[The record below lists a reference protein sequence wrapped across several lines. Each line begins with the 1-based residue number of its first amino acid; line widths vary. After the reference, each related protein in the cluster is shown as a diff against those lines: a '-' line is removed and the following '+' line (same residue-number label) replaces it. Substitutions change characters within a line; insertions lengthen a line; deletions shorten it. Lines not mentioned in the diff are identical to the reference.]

1 MQHREREGRFMTG
14 FLRRFTIRARL
25 IALAILPLVL
35 IAVVA
40 LVAVSG
46 FNSDTAS
53 TAKVARSADIASDA
67 ASLQYQTADYNGWQ
81 TAYAFDAVRGIKNA
95 ADDNG
100 DSRKAFLASGKLI
113 DDKLA
118 RLNSNADLSPAE
130 LAEIKSAEQALAAF
144 KKTDVDVQAGYKSG
158 TAAGFA
164 KASDLVIGAEIQ
176 NYNAAAAA
184 MQKLVDSSNATL
196 AADVAAASDGA
207 ARNKTIVLTVLVI
220 GIVVVG
226 FFVFAIIRSITTPVA
241 ALRDRLHDIA
251 NGDGDLTAR
260 VEEDGKDEITAVSK
274 LFNQFVSQIA
284 EIIGHVAASAQTV
297 AAAAEELSTTS
308 TQISS
313 ASEETSVQ
321 ATSVADLAGTVST
334 NVQAVAAGAEQ
345 MGAAITEIARNT
357 TEAARVAQH
366 GLDVVNSANQTV
378 TQLGESSQEIG
389 EVLRVIAAVA
399 AQTNLL
405 ALNATIEAARAGE
418 LGKGFAVVAGE
429 VKDLARE
436 TAQATEDISRR
447 VSAIQT
453 DAQSAVASVG
463 QIGEAMQNITEYQ
476 VVISA
481 AVDQQIAT
489 TNDMSRNVADA
500 AAATTDIASDIG
512 GVSEAS
518 MSTAAGVTQSLQALQ
533 ELAAMSG
540 ELQGLVSRFTY

>member
-1 MQHREREGRFMTG
+1 MTG

-25 IALAILPLVL
+25 IALAVLPLAL

-40 LVAVSG
+40 AVAVTG
-46 FNSDTAS
+46 FGTDT
-53 TAKVARSADIASDA
+53 TATQKVARSADIASDA
-67 ASLQYQTADYNGWQ
+67 ASLQYQAADYNGWQ
-81 TAYAFDAVRGIKNA
+81 TAYAFDAIRGIKNA

-100 DSRKAFLASGKLI
+100 DSRKAFLGSQKLLEQ
-113 DDKLA
+113 KLA
-118 RLNSNADLSPAE
+118 TLQANPDLTDAESADVKA
-130 LAEIKSAEQALAAF
+130 AADAIAAF
-144 KKTDVDVQAGYKSG
+144 KKADADVQTGYQSG
-158 TAAGFA
+158 TPAGIA
-164 KASDLVIGAEIQ
+164 KSNDLVIGAEIQ

-184 MQKLVDSSNATL
+184 MQKLVNSSNAQL
-196 AADVAAASDGA
+196 AADVQGASDSA
-207 ARNKTIVLTVLVI
+207 SRNKVVVLTVL
-220 GIVVVG
+220 IVGMLVVG
-226 FFVFAIIRSITTPVA
+226 FVVIAMIRSITEPVG

-260 VEEDGKDEITAVSK
+260 VPEDGKDEISAVSS

-284 EIIGHVAASAQTV
+284 EIIAHVAASAQTV

-321 ATSVADLAGTVST
+321 ASSVADLAGTVSS

-357 TEAARVAQH
+357 TDAARVAQH

-447 VSAIQT
+447 VSAIQS

-481 AVDQQIAT
+481 AVDEQIAT

-500 AAATTDIASDIG
+500 AAATTDIAQDIT

-518 MSTAAGVTQSLQALQ
+518 MSTAAGVTQSLQALH